1 MRKTNGRSRPVCGSH
16 VRSAAVET
24 LEICRMPSAS
34 ASSATARR
42 ELARVRPHDGEGA
55 VAGGERGGVAARRRS
70 SCRCGTPR
78 AAAAARGRLPRGSR
92 PRPRGARPAATA
104 GRTPRSGRWWGRR
117 RRWAGLPPRGSR
129 RGRAR
134 RGRPSP
140 RPPRRA
146 ARRSR
151 SAGSAGADEGQEEDD
166 GRGPLR
172 HRGQRSTPA
181 RAAVRRG
188 AAARRAGP
196 GPRGGRATAIQPVPA
211 GAASS
216 TLTSRRP
223 ARSSASSAA
232 CSASSGWLF
241 FLERWAR
248 TTCRHASPRPFSRSR
263 PTSPFERCPSGP
275 RMRSLS
281 DQGYG
286 PSRSIAGS

>member
-24 LEICRMPSAS
+24 LEIWRMPFAS
-34 ASSATARR
+34 ASSATALR

-55 VAGGERGGVAARRRS
+55 VAGGERGGVARVDEVAAGAVLREPQRPPVDASLAVHVLDREARALQRLQAGHRV
-70 SCRCGTPR
+70 
-78 AAAAARGRLPRGSR
+78 AADGGEDGGDGQGAPGADPVGGEHDGVDPVRGHRGGPLAVPGAQARGG
-92 PRPRGARPAATA
+92 
-104 GRTPRSGRWWGRR
+104 
-117 RRWAGLPPRGSR
+117 
-129 RGRAR
+129 
-134 RGRPSP
+134 
-140 RPPRRA
+140 
-146 ARRSR
+146 
-151 SAGSAGADEGQEEDD
+151 DEGQEEDD

-181 RAAVRRG
+181 WAAVRRG

-196 GPRGGRATAIQPVPA
+196 GPRGGRAPR
-211 GAASS
+211 SS
-216 TLTSRRP
+216 RSPRERRAPPRTSRRP

-232 CSASSGWLF
+232 WSASSGWLF
-241 FLERWAR
+241 FRERWAR